1 MLYPRLSNSVVLAP
15 HTPTQADPLVH
26 TPPPPPVQYR
36 RSAET
41 LPHVACN
48 TMLCWKM
55 GRIPAKTSE
64 EKIIVETQ
72 MAL

>member
-15 HTPTQADPLVH
+15 HTPTRTYA
-26 TPPPPPVQYR
+26 TPAPCA
-36 RSAET
+36 AET
-41 LPHVACN
+41 LPHVTCN
-48 TMLCWKM
+48 TMLREKM
-55 GRIPAKTSE
+55 DGIPAKTGE